1 MFADD
6 LFDSPP
12 LASTKDDT
20 DILIPFDDSEEDDF
34 LVDDFS
40 TSQED
45 SPTLGPEFPGLATD
59 EADTICAA
67 FDKYLDDSD
76 EEPVPTSYESEDDF
90 NLEESPEPEPLPPSE
105 NDKAIKG
112 IEDLVLSFLTQLSVA
127 NSNTE
132 TAQAKHL
139 TSANR
144 IELSIADRR
153 KAQPQD
159 GTQPVRTLKF
169 PMKSKGPSIKPF
181 AQLFRVADL
190 AHEALIKD
198 TPMTKRDIYYMDVP
212 LFKTQSVVDRLVD
225 DLAATIDVGRA
236 ELNIRASSKGLLCG
250 SSLCIHLLDGQAI
263 HATDSEPILIP
274 VAEDIERFELKQE
287 IQWVLIVEKDAVF
300 QTLCRAQLT
309 SIASLSGPGIM
320 ITGKGYPDLATR
332 QLVRT
337 LSDNLPESIPV
348 LALVDGDAFGIDI
361 ASVYKFGSHALRHEK
376 EKLAADRV
384 ECIGVVGE
392 RAARVH
398 RDAMLPIT
406 KADEKKARAML
417 RRSCDMMPLRWK
429 QELARM
435 LHTRRKA
442 ETEILSTIKSSA
454 FDEPSEFPAFAS
466 SEPTSVIGHPLVR
479 YLTAKITQHL
489 ELFSDSLLAPGSP
502 VSTDSYEDLLVS

>member
-1 MFADD
+1 M
-6 LFDSPP
+6 
-12 LASTKDDT
+12 
-20 DILIPFDDSEEDDF
+20 
-34 LVDDFS
+34 
-40 TSQED
+40 
-45 SPTLGPEFPGLATD
+45 
-59 EADTICAA
+59 
-67 FDKYLDDSD
+67 
-76 EEPVPTSYESEDDF
+76 
-90 NLEESPEPEPLPPSE
+90 N
-105 NDKAIKG
+105 
-112 IEDLVLSFLTQLSVA
+112 
-127 NSNTE
+127 
-132 TAQAKHL
+132 
-139 TSANR
+139 
-144 IELSIADRR
+144 
-153 KAQPQD
+153 
-159 GTQPVRTLKF
+159 
-169 PMKSKGPSIKPF
+169 SKGPSIKPF

-198 TPMTKRDIYYMDVP
+198 TPMTKRDMYYMDVP
-212 LFKTQSVVDRLVD
+212 LFKSQSVVDRLVD

-274 VAEDIERFELKQE
+274 VAEDIERFELKRE

-309 SIASLSGPGIM
+309 RIASLPGPGIM

-337 LSDNLPESIPV
+337 LSDNLPESIPI

-376 EKLAADRV
+376 EKLVAERV
-384 ECIGVVGE
+384 ECIGVWASELQDFGID
-392 RAARVH
+392 

-406 KADEKKARAML
+406 KADEKKARTML
-417 RRSCDMMPLRWK
+417 RRSNDMMPLRWK

-479 YLTAKITQHL
+479 YLTAKITQRL
-489 ELFSDSLLAPGSP
+489 ELLSASLLAPDSP
-502 VSTDSYEDLLVS
+502 VSTDSDEDLLFP